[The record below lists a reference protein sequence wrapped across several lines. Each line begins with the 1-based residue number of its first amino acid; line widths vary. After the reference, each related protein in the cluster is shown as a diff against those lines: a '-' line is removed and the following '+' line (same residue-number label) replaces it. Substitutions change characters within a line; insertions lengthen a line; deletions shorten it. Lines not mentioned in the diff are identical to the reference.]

1 LGIYPIFRQTQI
13 MRCLPPITCRIS
25 QPQYEISI
33 DMSLTFNPT
42 GHFATVQGW
51 NNKNCLQTG
60 SSEIRNMFQHTYC
73 IYSKCIS
80 YLHEY
85 MVYLLSSI
93 VEFQAPRYPFF
104 VDTRRIWRSCKIIKL
119 PDRSTC
125 LTGPCHQKTVSSLQI
140 SRSQRV
146 PTSWYHR
153 HRILLF
159 LGKMATLGN
168 FNAHSLLVQNSKP
181 PFSYNSLLHSDHSLP
196 NWLNHVVP
204 IFDRRSCKGPT
215 TLEHMEHMDMEPW
228 EGQN

>member
-1 LGIYPIFRQTQI
+1 
-13 MRCLPPITCRIS
+13 MRCLPPNNCRIS
-25 QPQYEISI
+25 QPQYEISS

-60 SSEIRNMFQHTYC
+60 SSEIRDTQQPATCFNTPTVFNVFH
-73 IYSKCIS
+73 IYMNIW
-80 YLHEY
+80 YIY
-85 MVYLLSSI
+85 WAV
-93 VEFQAPRYPFF
+93 VEFQPPRYPFF

-140 SRSQRV
+140 SRSQLRGI
-146 PTSWYHR
+146 TGN
-153 HRILLF
+153 ILLI
-159 LGKMATLGN
+159 LGKIRTLGN

-181 PFSYNSLLHSDHSLP
+181 PFSYNSVLHSDHSLP

-215 TLEHMEHMDMEPW
+215 TLEHMERMDMEPW